1 MLNPK
6 TCDHRFTVKTV
17 TARAAVVLMFWD
29 KGVETLAVKLF
40 TNTCPRFFL
49 YNMDKDKKS
58 EIHITNNF
66 NAPIGQHID
75 HVDTINFR
83 MDGDGNFHFGMVDSV
98 STAKT
103 ATEGKKRVDTKL
115 LAKVLNKCEA
125 FIWGKS
131 AYGIVFCVCRDL
143 YNLENNASNFERLL
157 AETGIEIPDGT
168 INAAVNRNPWMKLN
182 IEKWEQHCAMQR
194 ALKLRD
200 EFKRQMD
207 LQGFVANQVEE

>member
-1 MLNPK
+1 MEDFEERLK
-6 TCDHRFTVKTV
+6 VLEEQA
-17 TARAAVVLMFWD
+17 ARPA
-29 KGVETLAVKLF
+29 ER
-40 TNTCPRFFL
+40 NYNFFR
-49 YNMDKDKKS
+49 
-58 EIHITNNF
+58 
-66 NAPIGQHID
+66 PVGQFIE
-75 HVDTINFR
+75 HVDTINFSMNKEGTFR
-83 MDGDGNFHFGMVDSV
+83 FENIGTANMSNP
-98 STAKT
+98 AKT
-103 ATEGKKRVDTKL
+103 ATEGKKRVDAKL

-182 IEKWEQHCAMQR
+182 IEKWEQHGAKQR